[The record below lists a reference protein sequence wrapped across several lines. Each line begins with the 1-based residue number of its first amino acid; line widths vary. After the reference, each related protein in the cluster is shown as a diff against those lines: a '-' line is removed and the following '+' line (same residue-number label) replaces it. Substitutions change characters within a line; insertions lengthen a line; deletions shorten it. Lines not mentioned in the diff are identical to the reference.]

1 METEIF
7 VACYPLESD
16 GSAKTG
22 TVSLEFHE
30 EYQGYDPTTHQ
41 RWADKRPILV
51 LNDRSNNFWPVII
64 HLDPEDF
71 PVVKAELQNVLR
83 QIEKYEQDNVS
94 AR

>member
-7 VACYPLESD
+7 VAGYELEN
-16 GSAKTG
+16 GSTTTG

-41 RWADKRPILV
+41 RWVDKRPILV
-51 LNDRSNNFWPVII
+51 INDGPQNFWPVII

-71 PVVKAELQNVLR
+71 PTVRAELQNIQR
-83 QIEKYEQDNVS
+83 QIEEYQQKQKS
-94 AR
+94 LQ